1 MWWEAEQMAA
11 SGREAPGM
19 RQGPGALA
27 SRALHAA
34 WTVVSKWIRREVE
47 RRELRALDWRM
58 RRDIGLGS
66 CEIERA
72 AGAPFWRA

>member
-1 MWWEAEQMAA
+1 MRWTAKEIAA
-11 SGREAPGM
+11 SGRNGPGI

-27 SRALHAA
+27 GRALDMA
-34 WTVVSKWIRREVE
+34 WTTVSNWIRREIE
-47 RRELRALDWRM
+47 SRELRALDWRM
-58 RRDIGLGS
+58 RRDIGLGQ

>member
-1 MWWEAEQMAA
+1 MRWTAMETTA
-11 SGREAPGM
+11 GRRSRFGM

-27 SRALHAA
+27 GRALDAA
-34 WTVVSKWIRREVE
+34 WTMVSKWIRREVE
-47 RRELRALDWRM
+47 RRELRSLDWRM

-66 CEIERA
+66 CEIECV